1 MKKKMSWILIFF
13 MLSASFWQAASGKEL
28 SDYAP
33 GQQQTGKEWRLTNR
47 LVQTRRLDGRET
59 SRYEGLP
66 GRGSSVM
73 GAGMRLARD
82 LQLLLGLIVSCF
94 LIFVGKSIYGKHSPS
109 SQEPVRMRAVR
120 YIHFAYGL

>member
-94 LIFVGKSIYGKHSPS
+94 LIFVGKSIYGKHPPS